1 MTVKELIE
9 HLKTF
14 DENLEVIYR
23 ECSAWSQMRADLIT
37 KEKGVDK
44 AYYIMRSHR
53 TMVDKDK
60 HTEKEYIGDGVY
72 IQPTD
77 FGDYLLTTE
86 NGIEVTN
93 SIWLEHRMFDL
104 LIQYRDRIN
113 QENK

>member
-23 ECSAWSQMRADLIT
+23 ECSDWSQMRADLIT

-44 AYYIMRSHR
+44 DYYIMRSHR

-60 HTEKEYIGDGVY
+60 ATEKEYVCFPG
-72 IQPTD
+72 
-77 FGDYLLTTE
+77 
-86 NGIEVTN
+86 N
-93 SIWLEHRMFDL
+93 
-104 LIQYRDRIN
+104 
-113 QENK
+113 